1 MTDSALFLKMFP
13 FTTNQGVQPY
23 KFGDKELDRM
33 YGYDL
38 YDFGARSYDPATVR
52 FTGMDPL
59 AEKYYHLSPY
69 AYCANNTVSY
79 LYPVPCHHR

>member
-33 YGYDL
+33 YGYD
-38 YDFGARSYDPATVR
+38 
-52 FTGMDPL
+52 PL
-59 AEKYYHLSPY
+59 FPMIFLSK
-69 AYCANNTVSY
+69 A
-79 LYPVPCHHR
+79 LI